1 MPIDRHIIDEI
12 NEKTDI
18 VALVSPYVNL
28 VKKGKNY
35 MGQCPFHDDK
45 SPSFSVSPE
54 KHLAKCMACGEGGSP
69 IMFYQKIKNVSFPEA
84 VKALATP
91 LGIKVDIEVA
101 ENPTLKEHELLHEAS
116 TFYTYYLLNSAYG
129 KTALSY
135 LEKRGIT
142 TDDIKHFEIGLAPKE
157 KDALFQILKN
167 KGFDPIMMIELGLVK
182 QREDGSY
189 YDLMT
194 KRVTFPIHDPN
205 GRVVGFSGRTL
216 EDDPVKY
223 LNTPE
228 TRIFKKGE
236 VLYHLFQASKD
247 IRMQKKVILYEGF
260 FDVIASYKSGLGNAV
275 ATMGTALTKQHA
287 ELLKQVTK
295 DVVIAYDGDKAG
307 QQATMKAIPIL
318 EEARIRADIVSL
330 KDGLDPDDFLK
341 KYGKEAYQEAL
352 KQTIDPLVFSYEF
365 HKKGL
370 DLNNSNDIQEFKQRI
385 KKMLKFK
392 DQSIQEIYYKRLAKD
407 IGSSYDSVMPKETN
421 FGTPDQKPV
430 LPKPK
435 PSIIK
440 TLKKYY
446 TAEVELFIAMMQDYD
461 QAKRIEQA
469 LGTQYVADIDL
480 FKLRNSLM
488 LGYYKTYDLFELETF
503 KATLKAELLEAFEQ
517 KVLNT
522 IMWRINPLYNEE
534 SVTQLIAV
542 MQKITAEK
550 QYQQL
555 LEAIQNEKE
564 SYSQTALV
572 EQQKTL
578 KNAMQKGK
586 VNS

>member
-69 IMFYQKIKNVSFPEA
+69 ITFYQKIKNVSFPEA

-91 LGIKVDIEVA
+91 LGIPVDVEVVD
-101 ENPTLKEHELLHEAS
+101 NPTLKEHDLLQEAA
-116 TFYTYYLLNSAYG
+116 TFYSYYLFNSAYG
-129 KTALSY
+129 KSALAY
-135 LEKRGIT
+135 LEQRGLT
-142 TDDIKHFEIGLAPKE
+142 TEDIKHFELGLAPKE
-157 KDALFQILKN
+157 KDALFKILKN
-167 KGFDPIMMIELGLVK
+167 KGFDPTMMVDLGLAK

-194 KRVTFPIHDPN
+194 KRITFPIHDVH
-205 GRVVGFSGRTL
+205 GRVVGFSGRAL

-228 TRIFKKGE
+228 TKIFKKGE
-236 VLYHLFQASKD
+236 VLYHLYQAAKD
-247 IRMQKKVILYEGF
+247 IRMKKRVILYEGF

-275 ATMGTALTKQHA
+275 ATMGTALTKRQA
-287 ELLKQVTK
+287 ELLKQVTT
-295 DVVIAYDGDKAG
+295 DVIIAYDGDKAG

-318 EEARIRADIVSL
+318 EEVRLRADIVSL
-330 KDGLDPDDFLK
+330 KDGLDPDDYLK
-341 KYGKEAYQEAL
+341 KYGKEAYQAAF

-370 DLNNSNDIQEFKQRI
+370 DLNNSNDIQEFKSRI
-385 KKMLKFK
+385 RKMLKFK
-392 DQSIQEIYYKRLAKD
+392 DQSIKEIYYRQLAKD

-421 FGTPDQKPV
+421 FGTPDQQPV

-435 PSIIK
+435 PVIK
-440 TLKKYY
+440 RNLKKFYD
-446 TAEVELFIAMMQDYD
+446 AEIQLFIAMTQDFD
-461 QAKRIEQA
+461 QAQRIDQT
-469 LGTQYVADIDL
+469 LGTQYVVDMDL
-480 FKLRNSLM
+480 FKLRGSLM
-488 LGYYKTYDLFELETF
+488 LGYYPEHTTFDLETF
-503 KATLKAELLEAFEQ
+503 KASLKPEMLEAFET
-517 KVLNT
+517 KVMGSLP
-522 IMWRINPLYNEE
+522 WRIAAIYKEE
-534 SVTQLIAV
+534 AVTELLQV
-542 MQKITAEK
+542 MQKVTLEK
-550 QYQQL
+550 EIIQAR
-555 LEAIQNEKE
+555 EDIQNEDETFTKVRHAE
-564 SYSQTALV
+564 RLKQLKYS
-572 EQQKTL
+572 K
-578 KNAMQKGK
+578 QKGK
-586 VNS
+586 VNP

>member
-91 LGIKVDIEVA
+91 LGIKVDVEVT
-101 ENPTLKEHELLHEAS
+101 ENPTLKEHELLQEAS
-116 TFYTYYLLNSAYG
+116 TFYTYYLMNSAYG

-157 KDALFQILKN
+157 KDALYQILKN
-167 KGFDPIMMIELGLVK
+167 KGFDPTMMIELGLVK

-194 KRVTFPIHDPN
+194 KRITFPIHDPL

-228 TRIFKKGE
+228 TKIFKKGE

-295 DVVIAYDGDKAG
+295 EVVIAYDGDKAG

-318 EEARIRADIVSL
+318 EESRIRADVVSL

-341 KYGKEAYQEAL
+341 KYGKEAYQEAF

-435 PSIIK
+435 PVVVK

-446 TAEVELFIAMMQDYD
+446 TAEIELFIAMTQDYD

-488 LGYYKTYDLFELETF
+488 LGYYKTYDLFDLETF
-503 KATLKAELLEAFEQ
+503 KESLKAELLEALEQ

-522 IMWRINPLYNEE
+522 ILWRIKPLYNEE
-534 SVTQLIAV
+534 NVTQLIAV
-542 MQKITAEK
+542 MQKITDEK

-555 LEAIQNEKE
+555 LEAIKNEKE

>member
-28 VKKGKNY
+28 VKKGKNF

-69 IMFYQKIKNVSFPEA
+69 ITFYQKIKNVSFPEA

-91 LGIKVDIEVA
+91 LGIKVDVEVV
-101 ENPTLKEHELLHEAS
+101 ENPTLKEHELLQEAA
-116 TFYTYYLLNSAYG
+116 TFYSYYLLNSAYG

-135 LEKRGIT
+135 LEQRGLT
-142 TDDIKHFEIGLAPKE
+142 MEDIKHFDLGLAPKE
-157 KDALFQILKN
+157 KDALYKILKN
-167 KGFDPIMMIELGLVK
+167 KGFDPTMMVDLGLVK

-194 KRVTFPIHDPN
+194 KRITFPIHDVH
-205 GRVVGFSGRTL
+205 GRVVGFSGRAL

-228 TRIFKKGE
+228 TKIFKKGE
-236 VLYHLFQASKD
+236 VLYHLYQAAKD
-247 IRMQKKVILYEGF
+247 IRMQKRVILYEGF

-275 ATMGTALTKQHA
+275 ATMGTALTKRQA
-287 ELLKQVTK
+287 ELLKQVTS
-295 DVVIAYDGDKAG
+295 DVIIAYDGDKAG

-318 EEARIRADIVSL
+318 EEVRLRADIVSL
-330 KDGLDPDDFLK
+330 KDGLDPDDYLK
-341 KYGKEAYQEAL
+341 KYGKESYQAAF

-370 DLNNSNDIQEFKQRI
+370 DLKNSNDIQEFKARI
-385 KKMLKFK
+385 RKMLKFK
-392 DQSIQEIYYKRLAKD
+392 DQSIKEIYYRQLAQD

-435 PSIIK
+435 PIIK
-440 TLKKYY
+440 RNLKKFHD
-446 TAEVELFIAMMQDYD
+446 AEIQLFIAMTQDFD
-461 QAKRIEQA
+461 QAQRIDQT
-469 LGTQYVADIDL
+469 LGTQYVVDMDL
-480 FKLRNSLM
+480 FKLRGSLM
-488 LGYYKTYDLFELETF
+488 LGYYPEHTAFDLDTF
-503 KATLKAELLEAFEQ
+503 KASLKPEMLEAFET
-517 KVLNT
+517 KVMGSLP
-522 IMWRINPLYNEE
+522 WRIAAIYKEE
-534 SVTQLIAV
+534 AVSQLLQV
-542 MQKITAEK
+542 MQQVTLEK
-550 QYQQL
+550 EIIQAR
-555 LEAIQNEKE
+555 EDIQNEDEAFTKVQIAE
-564 SYSQTALV
+564 RLKQ
-572 EQQKTL
+572 L
-578 KNAMQKGK
+578 KNSKQKGK
-586 VNS
+586 VNP